1 MLDYIIFGVF
11 DNGAMIAC
19 AMLGFEFDTYLAN
32 KIKWFPR
39 GLSTVIGAGIG
50 NTLSDGLGGL
60 AALNIELATGTAA
73 GCLIG
78 LLFIPTILILKRI
91 YRMIKIKINN
101 YYYFNEGF

>member
-1 MLDYIIFGVF
+1 MFDYIIFGVF
-11 DNGAMIAC
+11 DNGLMIVC
-19 AMLGFEFDTYLAN
+19 AMVGFELDSYISN
-32 KIKWFPR
+32 KIKWFPK
-39 GLSTVIGAGIG
+39 GLGAVVGAGLG

-91 YRMIKIKINN
+91 YRIVRSKIND
-101 YYYFNEGF
+101 YYFFNEEF